1 MHRVKSSLLF
11 VVVSLLVFLLLVGG
25 PVSGQSPQPG
35 DEDYEP
41 PPGVQAEPALLEED
55 QPPPPEP
62 FDSPDDAK
70 DRAGIAGELVI
81 VDDVMQVQGRLT
93 DAGGAPIGGN
103 VTVVASI
110 YDVDVGGTARCTDTD
125 SVPVNDGLFVM
136 NLDSCTASDFNG
148 DKLYLGIQVGADL
161 EMTPRQQIYAVPYAW
176 ALRPGAIVKGADS
189 YVFLPGSVL
198 IRNASTDSTRWDI
211 QGNGAARV
219 WRGATAG
226 SKSIFLPITMPGVLY
241 GQNVTVEQV
250 TVYYKCNNATNG
262 YIART
267 VLYVQIDADSLANII
282 DDSTERTSLT
292 ATSYSIAATTNN
304 VLSSRSGTLSMF
316 LSLNFT
322 NDTDYVDIGGVRL
335 RLSHQ

>member
-1 MHRVKSSLLF
+1 MHRVKSSLRF
-11 VVVSLLVFLLLVGG
+11 VVISLLVFLLLVGG
-25 PVSGQSPQPG
+25 PASGQSPQPG

-41 PPGVQAEPALLEED
+41 PPGVQADPGSVDEN
-55 QPPPPEP
+55 QPPPPVP
-62 FDSPDDAK
+62 FDSPDDAN
-70 DRAGIAGELVI
+70 DRTGIAGELVI

-93 DAGGAPIGGN
+93 DGGGAPISGD
-103 VTVVASI
+103 VTIVASL

-148 DKLYLGIQVGADL
+148 DKLYLGIQVGADP

-198 IRNASTDSTRWDI
+198 IKNASADSTRWDI
-211 QGNGAARV
+211 QPNGAARV

-226 SKSIFLPITMPGVLY
+226 SKLIYLPIILPSVLY
-241 GQNVTVEQV
+241 GQNVTLEQV
-250 TVYYKCNNATNG
+250 TVYYRCGSASNG
-262 YIART
+262 FITRT
-267 VLYVQIDADSLANII
+267 VLNVQTGADSFLNIV
-282 DDSTERTSLT
+282 DNATDRTSTT
-292 ATSYSIAATTNN
+292 AATYSISPSANN
-304 VLSSRSGTLSMF
+304 VFSSTQGALSMYLN
-316 LSLNFT
+316 LSFA

-335 RLSHQ
+335 RLGHQ